1 MVFFILYLVLERFG
15 FSFSFIE
22 LINLK
27 NPFFSVIVN
36 GEMHGFFKN
45 SRGLRQGDPLSP
57 SPFIIADEVLSRGLS
72 RLFSHN
78 LVGYYRHGRG
88 QIPITHLLF
97 ADDTLIFLN
106 VSKKKSGKSL

>member
-1 MVFFILYLVLERFG
+1 M
-15 FSFSFIE
+15 
-22 LINLK
+22 K

-106 VSKKKSGKSL
+106 VSKKISGKYL